1 MLKKSSLFGVFLVVA
16 IVSGCVSTGT
26 HEKLQKDHEA
36 IQEENIRLKADLL
49 SAGGRI
55 TTLDKS
61 LENTSSERDRMAKAL
76 AESNLRQSEVDK
88 RMTEYRDLVGKF
100 KALID
105 SKTLLV
111 KIDKGRMV
119 VGMATD
125 ILFPSGSAKL
135 SKPGKAAVANV
146 GKLLASIAGRE
157 FQIEGHTDN
166 VPIGS
171 AGFSSNWDL
180 ASQRAINVLTV
191 MKEAGVPQERL
202 SAASFGETRP
212 VSPNETAEGR
222 AANRR
227 IEIVVVPDLSGLP
240 GFDELN
246 RMSGEQPQ

>member
-1 MLKKSSLFGVFLVVA
+1 MLFKSALAVLVTATLSL
-16 IVSGCVSTGT
+16 GCVSSGT
-26 HEKLQKDHEA
+26 YDKLQKDHNA
-36 IQEENIRLKADLL
+36 MSEENIRLKADLIA
-49 SAGGRI
+49 AGGRI

-61 LENTSSERDRMAKAL
+61 LESTSSERDRMAKAL
-76 AESNLRQSEVDK
+76 AESNQRQEEVDK
-88 RMTEYRDLVGKF
+88 RMAEYRDLVGKF
-100 KALID
+100 RELID
-105 SKTLLV
+105 SKALLV

-119 VGMATD
+119 VAMATD

-135 SKPGKAAVANV
+135 SKEGKTAIGNV
-146 GKLLASIAGRE
+146 GKLLATITGRE

-191 MKEAGVPQERL
+191 MKDAGVPGTKL
-202 SAASFGETRP
+202 SAASFGDTRP
-212 VSPNETAEGR
+212 VAGNDNPAGK

-246 RMSGEQPQ
+246 RMSGDQAK

>member
-1 MLKKSSLFGVFLVVA
+1 MSRSALAAQFVVA
-16 IVSGCVSTGT
+16 FLLSGCVTSGT
-26 HEKLQKDHEA
+26 HENLQKDHDA
-36 IQEENIRLKADLL
+36 MQEENVRLKADLIA
-49 SAGGRI
+49 AGGRI
-55 TTLDKS
+55 STLDKS
-61 LENTSSERDRMAKAL
+61 LESTSSERDRMAKAL
-76 AESNLRQSEVDK
+76 AESNLRQAEVDK
-88 RMTEYRDLVGKF
+88 RMAEYRDLVGKF
-100 KALID
+100 KEMID

-135 SKPGKAAVANV
+135 SKPGKTAVANV
-146 GKLLASIAGRE
+146 GRLLASIEGRE

-191 MKEAGVPQERL
+191 MKEAGVPANRL

-212 VSPNETAEGR
+212 VAPNDNAAGR

-246 RMSGEQPQ
+246 RMSTPSL